1 EAMGGLRNNIIVIYL
16 FLLVAFFTA
25 FVTIVNYVNL
35 TTAQLTNRELEIGIK
50 KVLGISKTQ
59 LRYQFVIESLV
70 MVIGAL
76 LLSALLVVL
85 ILPVFSSIVDREL
98 PLAFN
103 GSLLFFLKIFF
114 ISIFVGILG

>member
-1 EAMGGLRNNIIVIYL
+1 
-16 FLLVAFFTA
+16 
-25 FVTIVNYVNL
+25 
-35 TTAQLTNRELEIGIK
+35 LEIGIK

-114 ISIFVGILG
+114 ISIFVGILGGLYPVFYLSSLKISSFLQGTTSINRRKYLRKGLVLFQL